1 MSQIDTTNRRRDHRG
16 QSMQAVLL
24 VVLVVFLVQLWLIT
38 IALESYLAARTGY
51 AVPTFVA
58 SGACFAVN
66 LWLLKELLDVDRG
79 EEST

>member
-1 MSQIDTTNRRRDHRG
+1 MRHVDPTNRSLDHRG
-16 QSMQAVLL
+16 QSVQTILI
-24 VVLVVFLVQLWLIT
+24 VVLVVFLIQLWLIT
-38 IALESYLAARTGY
+38 IALESYLAARSGY

>member
-38 IALESYLAARTGY
+38 IALESYLAART
-51 AVPTFVA
+51 VA
-58 SGACFAVN
+58 EAMPCRRSWRLAHVS
-66 LWLLKELLDVDRG
+66 R
-79 EEST
+79 STCGS